1 MSLEKKMP
9 IKKIISLF
17 NKTENFIA
25 YAALILL
32 AIFPFS
38 NVIAVKFFKTG
49 VPGSTEYTHY
59 LVLIVTFLGGMIT
72 TREGKHLSLSLNFD
86 IKEPLKTNIKIIVA
100 FFAIMVTTAFAWSS
114 FSFILT
120 AFEKTQKVGII
131 SERLLVFVMV
141 IGYLVMAIRF
151 LFYVPKGRINRILAS
166 FGFLVGTI
174 IALGS
179 IMNIVSILFDKNIE
193 QFDTIIKFSESLN
206 SEIAIF
212 IIVILILLSIF
223 ELPIFVMLGGVAYF
237 LFANISQ
244 PLEIISATS
253 HEMLT
258 ETHALAA
265 LPLFTLTGFILSES
279 KASERL
285 VKLFKELFSWIPGGM
300 AIMAI
305 IVSSFFTTFTGAS
318 GVTILALGALLYSVL
333 NENQYKGKFSVG
345 LLTSS
350 GSVGLLFPPSLP
362 IIMYGIIAGVS
373 IKKMFLGGIIP
384 GIVMVLALVI
394 YGVYYANKKKISRGR
409 INIKVALLAVRGAFW
424 EILLPVVILFAF
436 FGGWATLVESSAIAV
451 IYAFIVEF
459 IIHRDLKISELPNV
473 IKKTLPIIGGIL
485 MILAVAKGLSYFII
499 DQEIPVKLVE
509 WAKINIHSKYIF
521 LLFLNIAL
529 LITGMFMDIFS
540 AIMVVVPLILP
551 LGELFGIAPVHLGII
566 FLANMELGYMTPPV
580 GLNLFLAS
588 YRFNKPMTEIYK
600 SIIPF
605 FIIQLISVLLIT
617 YIPIFS
623 MALL

>member
-1 MSLEKKMP
+1 MNSEKKMG
-9 IKKIISLF
+9 IKKITSFLI
-17 NKTENFIA
+17 KTENFVA
-25 YAALILL
+25 YLALTLL
-32 AIFPFS
+32 AIFPFL

-49 VPGSTEYTHY
+49 VAGSTEYTHY
-59 LVLIVTFLGGMIT
+59 LVFIVTFFGGMIT
-72 TREGKHLSLSLNFD
+72 SREGKHLSLALNFN
-86 IKEPLKTNIKIIVA
+86 IEEPLKTNIKITVA
-100 FFAIMVTTAFAWSS
+100 FFASMITTAFALSS
-114 FSFILT
+114 ISFILS
-120 AFEKTQKVGII
+120 AFDKTQKVGIMP
-131 SERLLVFVMV
+131 ERLLVFAMV
-141 IGYLVMAIRF
+141 IGYVVMTFRF
-151 LFYVPKGRINRILAS
+151 ILSVPKGGIKRVVAS
-166 FGFLVGTI
+166 MGVFVGSL

-179 IMNIVSILFDKNIE
+179 IAKIISVLTEKDIEMFNEIL
-193 QFDTIIKFSESLN
+193 KFSESFN
-206 SEIAIF
+206 STIAIPV
-212 IIVILILLSIF
+212 IIILIVLSIF
-223 ELPIFVMLGGVAYF
+223 ELPIFVMLGGTAYF
-237 LFANISQ
+237 FFANINE

-285 VKLFKELFSWIPGGM
+285 VKLFKEFFSWIPGGM

-305 IVSSFFTTFTGAS
+305 VVSSFFTTFTGAS
-318 GVTILALGALLYSVL
+318 GVTILALGALLFTVL
-333 NENQYKGKFSVG
+333 SKSKYKEKFSIG
-345 LLTSS
+345 LLTAS

-384 GIVMVLALVI
+384 GIVMVSALIFYGI
-394 YGVYYANKKKISRGR
+394 YYSYKNKLSRGK
-409 INIKVALLAVRGAFW
+409 INIKEALYAIRGAIW
-424 EILLPVVILFAF
+424 EILLPVVILLSF
-436 FGGWATLVESSAIAV
+436 FGGWATLVESAAIAV
-451 IYAFIVEF
+451 IYSFIVEF
-459 IIHRDLKISELPNV
+459 LIHRDLKIKEFPNV
-473 IKKTLPIIGGIL
+473 MKKALPIIGGIL
-485 MILAVAKGLSYFII
+485 MILAVAKGLSEFII
-499 DQEIPVKLVE
+499 MEEVPVKLVE

-551 LGELFGIAPVHLGII
+551 LGELFGIHPVHLGII

-580 GLNLFLAS
+580 GLNLFLSS
-588 YRFNKPMTEIYK
+588 YRFNKPMAEIYR

-605 FIIQLISVLLIT
+605 FIIQLITVLLIT

>member
-1 MSLEKKMP
+1 MALKARVFSL
-9 IKKIISLF
+9 LRDF
-17 NKTENFIA
+17 ENSVA
-25 YAALILL
+25 YLSLILL
-32 AIFPFS
+32 AVFPFL
-38 NVIAVKFFKTG
+38 NVIAVKFFNTG
-49 VPGSTEYTHY
+49 VPNSTEYTHY
-59 LVLIVTFLGGMIT
+59 LVFIVTFLGGMIT
-72 TREGKHLSLSLNFD
+72 TREKKHLSLSLNFD
-86 IKEPLKTNIKIIVA
+86 LKEPLRTNIKIVVA
-100 FFAIMVTTAFAWSS
+100 FFAVMITTAFAWSS
-114 FSFILT
+114 G
-120 AFEKTQKVGII
+120 AFVLNAFDKTQKIGAFP
-131 SERLLVFVMV
+131 ERLLASVMV
-141 IGYLVMAIRF
+141 IGYVVMAIRF
-151 LFYVPKGRINRILAS
+151 LLYVPKGGSKRIFAS
-166 FGFLVGTI
+166 IGFLAGSIVAFSSIIKI
-174 IALGS
+174 IAVLS
-179 IMNIVSILFDKNIE
+179 EKDIDSFNTLM
-193 QFDTIIKFSESLN
+193 KFSDSIN

-212 IIVILILLSIF
+212 VILILILLSIF
-223 ELPIFVMLGGVAYF
+223 ELPIFIMLGGIAYF
-237 LFANISQ
+237 LFANLNE

-285 VKLFKELFSWIPGGM
+285 VKLFKEFFSWIPGGM

-318 GVTILALGALLYSVL
+318 GVTILALGALLFSVL
-333 NENQYKGKFSVG
+333 RKSKYKEKFSVG

-394 YGVYYANKKKISRGR
+394 YGVYYSYKNELSRGK
-409 INIKVALLAVRGAFW
+409 INVIEALKSVRGAIW

-459 IIHRDLKISELPNV
+459 IIHRDLKISEFPKV
-473 IKKTLPIIGGIL
+473 IMKTLPIIGGIL
-485 MILAVAKGLSYFII
+485 MILAVAKGLSEFII
-499 DQEIPVKLVE
+499 MEEIPVKLVE
-509 WAKINIHSKYIF
+509 WAKVSIHSKYIF

-551 LGELFGIAPVHLGII
+551 LGELFGIHPVHLGII

-580 GLNLFLAS
+580 GLNLFLSS
-588 YRFNKPMTEIYK
+588 YRFNKPMTEVYK

-617 YIPIFS
+617 YIPVFS